1 MGHLKFSL
9 LYFVHITPI
18 YIYIMIIYICIGNK
32 TKKRIYEMSA
42 EEAKVVCIIYACV
55 RLPAWAK
62 DITHFM
68 LDKRSS
74 LHELRHCSARQRSI
88 DSYFFHSCFR
98 KNSMEYNV
106 EPTGGFISYFLWIY
120 NSFQKCPR
128 CGSIF
133 RAFDASNQQFSEMW
147 QFRGPNLFKSI
158 QGSQVPSCQRMLL
171 IQTLFCNS
179 HVLVEFNA

>member
-1 MGHLKFSL
+1 
-9 LYFVHITPI
+9 
-18 YIYIMIIYICIGNK
+18 
-32 TKKRIYEMSA
+32 MSA